1 MIRCQA
7 ASGCRLGNEAM
18 SELKKIKRVLEVTAT
33 VIAVAL
39 VIIEK
44 FDKAS

>member
-1 MIRCQA
+1 
-7 ASGCRLGNEAM
+7 M
-18 SELKKIKRVLEVTAT
+18 SKLKKIKRVLEVTAT